1 VLVTGAA
8 GGLGLALVR
17 ALLREKFMVTAV
29 DREIAPPAR
38 ARRSLEVR
46 RGNLLDPAFLS
57 ACMEGV
63 DAVVHT
69 AGHAAHPSREQTHR
83 QLAVRETRSLYS
95 ASQARGV
102 KRLVHI
108 SSASIYR
115 RAHGPVTEQEELD
128 PVSQFEQN
136 EIEGERI
143 VLWRADP
150 GLPLVTVIRP
160 GPIYGPGCR
169 GGMASVA
176 TLPPLVK
183 ALGPHYL
190 PFSGGPRINPVHAE
204 DVARAAVFLLLHPRA
219 LGEVF
224 NLGDKRPLPFGDMV
238 NIAMEA
244 YGLVPLAPGVPYPP
258 GTLLQSILPYMENDE
273 IFSPLSRVGTL
284 LWERMG
290 RKHKLESPLVPKVDP
305 KALSPGARDLILD
318 SGKLLRLGFR
328 LRHPS
333 FEPGW
338 KKTIDWYIDRAWIPP
353 PEAV

>member
-1 VLVTGAA
+1 MLVTGAA
-8 GGLGLALVR
+8 GGLGQALVR
-17 ALLREKFMVTAV
+17 ALLREKFAVTAV
-29 DREIAPPAR
+29 DREIARPAR
-38 ARRSLEVR
+38 ASRTLEVR
-46 RGNLLDPAFLS
+46 CGSLLDPAFLS

-69 AGHAAHPSREQTHR
+69 AGHADHPPREQTHR
-83 QLAVRETRSLYS
+83 QRTVHETRSLYS

-115 RAHGPVTEQEELD
+115 RAVGPVTEQEDLD
-128 PVSQFEQN
+128 PASPFEQN

-143 VLWRADP
+143 VLWRASP

-183 ALGPHYL
+183 SLGPHYL
-190 PFSGGPRINPVHAE
+190 PFSGGPRINLVHAE

-224 NLGDKRPLPFGDMV
+224 NLGDRRPLPFGEMV
-238 NIAMEA
+238 NIAMES

-273 IFSPLSRVGTL
+273 IFSPLTRVGTL

-290 RKHKLESPLVPKVDP
+290 RKHKLESPLVPQIDP
-305 KALSPGARDLILD
+305 RSLSPGARDLILD
-318 SGKLLRLGFR
+318 SGKLLGLGFR
-328 LRHPS
+328 PRYPS
-333 FEPGW
+333 FHAGW
-338 KKTIDWYIDRAWIPP
+338 KKTVEWYVDRAWVPR
-353 PEAV
+353 ADSV